1 MYLDYVKEREGFET
15 LETEQGFA
23 IFKVNGEEC
32 YIKDIYV
39 KKEFR
44 KENYASLMADKI
56 AAEAKAEGCKFLA
69 GSVSLE
75 CGDPT
80 ASIQVLLAYG
90 FKVYKFHSSLLWFV
104 KQL

>member
-15 LETEQGFA
+15 LETEHGFA
-23 IFKVNGEEC
+23 IFKIKGEEC
-32 YIKDIYV
+32 YIKEIYV

-44 KENYASLMADKI
+44 KEKRASSMADKI
-56 AAEAKAEGCKFLA
+56 AAEAKAEGCKILS

-90 FKVYKFHSSLLWFV
+90 FKVYQFHSNLLWFV
-104 KQL
+104 KHL